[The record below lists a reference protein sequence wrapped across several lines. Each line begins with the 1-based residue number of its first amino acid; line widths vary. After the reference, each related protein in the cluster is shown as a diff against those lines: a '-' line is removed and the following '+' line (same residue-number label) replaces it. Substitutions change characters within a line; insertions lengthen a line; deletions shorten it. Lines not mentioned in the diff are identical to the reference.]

1 MEIPGKNFT
10 KQSIL
15 FELPYWKD
23 LKLPHNLDVM
33 HIEKNICDSLLG
45 TLLNIDD
52 KTKDTLKARMDLE
65 DMNIRKELH
74 LQHRGSS
81 IVKPHA
87 CYTLSR
93 DEKHEFLKFIES
105 VCFPDGFA
113 TNISNGV
120 NYKEGKIAGLKSHDL
135 HILLQ
140 RILLIG
146 MRGFLHEDF
155 YQVLLQLGSFFRQLC
170 SKTLKLDV
178 LEKLEKQIVIVLCK
192 LEMILPPA
200 FFDVIVHLAVHLPEQ
215 ARLGGPVQY
224 RWMFFVERF
233 LGSLKGMMSNR
244 ARPEGSI
251 AESYIMKECSTFF
264 SMYLH
269 GIETRFNRAERNYD
283 GERPPLGLY
292 SVFSTRFRAFGHKDC
307 VILTQDQYDSLC
319 WYVLNNCEELQQYI

>member
-1 MEIPGKNFT
+1 MGYKACPICLDETYSQSFRSKIGFLGHRRYLPIHHRWRKSKDFNGKNEEALKPKLMSGSQIFILLQNLDHLQGFKYGKHPGNKKRKASQKGMEIPGKNFT

-45 TLLNIDD
+45 TLLNIDG

-87 CYTLSR
+87 CYKLSR
-93 DEKHEFLKFIES
+93 DEKHGFLKFIES

-113 TNISNGV
+113 ANISNGV

-140 RILLIG
+140 RILPIG

-155 YQVLLQLGSFFRQLC
+155 CQVLLQLGSFFRQLC

-224 RWMFFVERF
+224 RWMFFVER
-233 LGSLKGMMSNR
+233 
-244 ARPEGSI
+244 
-251 AESYIMKECSTFF
+251 YI
-264 SMYLH
+264 
-269 GIETRFNRAERNYD
+269 I
-283 GERPPLGLY
+283 LY
-292 SVFSTRFRAFGHKDC
+292 
-307 VILTQDQYDSLC
+307 
-319 WYVLNNCEELQQYI
+319 